1 MKKWIAAFRLKTLPL
16 ALGAIILGSWVNDFS
31 FDFEIFLF
39 ASITAIL
46 LQILSNLAND
56 YGDYVKGTDRHRK
69 DRQLAEGSISSQSMI
84 IAIILFALGSLIS
97 GIYLLNI
104 SFGDNWSLWFG
115 FLAIGLGS
123 IAAAILYTVGKKAYG
138 YMGLGDLFVFI
149 FFGLVGVL
157 GTSFLFKQEIWTS
170 TWLLAIG
177 YGCLCVGVLNVNNIR
192 DLDKDVLTN
201 KITIA
206 SKLGLQGSIIYQT
219 LLLIT
224 AFITFSFY
232 HLIENYY
239 SFSPLLILILG
250 FVHIQKLKTAQ
261 TELDYNNQLRFLSV
275 GSLGIV
281 LLFVIRLFF
290 YLCFNVCVKNMC
302 C

>member
-56 YGDYVKGTDRHRK
+56 YGDYIKGTDRHRK
-69 DRQLAEGSISSQSMI
+69 DRQLAEGTISPRSMI
-84 IAIILFALGSLIS
+84 VAIILFALGSLLS
-97 GIYLLNI
+97 GIYLLNL
-104 SFGDNWSLWFG
+104 SFGDNWDLWIR
-115 FLAIGLGS
+115 FLLIGLVS
-123 IAAAILYTVGKKAYG
+123 IAAAISYTVGKRAYG
-138 YMGLGDLFVFI
+138 YMGLGDVFVFI

-157 GTSFLFKQEIWTS
+157 GTSYLFRQEIWTS

-219 LLLIT
+219 LLIIT
-224 AFITFSFY
+224 AFLTFSFY

-239 SFSPLLILILG
+239 SLSPLLILILG
-250 FVHIQKLKTAQ
+250 FVHIQNLKEAE
-261 TELDYNNQLRFLSV
+261 TETDYNNQLRFLSI

-290 YLCFNVCVKNMC
+290 
-302 C
+302 

>member
-56 YGDYVKGTDRHRK
+56 YGDYIKGTDRHRK
-69 DRQLAEGSISSQSMI
+69 DRQLAEGTISPRSMI
-84 IAIILFALGSLIS
+84 VAIILFALGSLLS
-97 GIYLLNI
+97 GIYLLNL
-104 SFGDNWSLWFG
+104 SFGDNWDLWIR
-115 FLAIGLGS
+115 FLLIGLVS
-123 IAAAILYTVGKKAYG
+123 IAAAISYTVGKRAYG
-138 YMGLGDLFVFI
+138 YMGLGDVFVFI

-157 GTSFLFKQEIWTS
+157 GTSYLFRQEIWTS
-170 TWLLAIG
+170 AWLLAIG

-219 LLLIT
+219 LLIIT
-224 AFITFSFY
+224 ALLTFSFY

-239 SFSPLLILILG
+239 SLSPLLILILG
-250 FVHIQKLKTAQ
+250 FVHIQKLKEAE
-261 TELDYNNQLRFLSV
+261 TETDYNNQLRFLSI

-290 YLCFNVCVKNMC
+290 
-302 C
+302 

>member
-56 YGDYVKGTDRHRK
+56 YGDYIKGTDRHRK
-69 DRQLAEGSISSQSMI
+69 DRQLAEGTISPRSMI
-84 IAIILFALGSLIS
+84 VAIILFALGSLLS
-97 GIYLLNI
+97 GIYLLNL
-104 SFGDNWSLWFG
+104 SFGDNWDLWIR
-115 FLAIGLGS
+115 FLLIGLVS
-123 IAAAILYTVGKKAYG
+123 IAAAISYTVGKRAYG
-138 YMGLGDLFVFI
+138 YMGLGDVFVFI
-149 FFGLVGVL
+149 FFGLVVVL
-157 GTSFLFKQEIWTS
+157 GTSYLFRQEIWTS

-219 LLLIT
+219 LLIIT
-224 AFITFSFY
+224 AFLTFSFY

-239 SFSPLLILILG
+239 SLSPLLILILG
-250 FVHIQKLKTAQ
+250 FVHIQKLKEAE
-261 TELDYNNQLRFLSV
+261 TETDYNNQLRFLSI

-290 YLCFNVCVKNMC
+290 
-302 C
+302 

>member
-56 YGDYVKGTDRHRK
+56 YGDYIKRTDRHRK
-69 DRQLAEGSISSQSMI
+69 DRQLAEGTISPRSMI
-84 IAIILFALGSLIS
+84 VAIILFSLGSLLS
-97 GIYLLNI
+97 GIYLLNL
-104 SFGDNWSLWFG
+104 SFGDNWDLWIR
-115 FLAIGLGS
+115 FLLIGMLS
-123 IAAAILYTVGKKAYG
+123 IAAAISYTVGKRAYG
-138 YMGLGDLFVFI
+138 YMGLGDVFVFI

-157 GTSFLFKQEIWTS
+157 GTSYLFKQEIWTS

-219 LLLIT
+219 LLIIT
-224 AFITFSFY
+224 AFLTFSFY

-239 SFSPLLILILG
+239 SLSPLLILILG
-250 FVHIQKLKTAQ
+250 FVHIQKLKEAE
-261 TELDYNNQLRFLSV
+261 TETDYNNQLRFLSI
-275 GSLGIV
+275 GSIGIV

-290 YLCFNVCVKNMC
+290 
-302 C
+302 

>member
-39 ASITAIL
+39 ASITAIH

-56 YGDYVKGTDRHRK
+56 YGDYIKGTDRHRK
-69 DRQLAEGSISSQSMI
+69 DRQLAEGMISPRSMI
-84 IAIILFALGSLIS
+84 VAIILFALGSLLS
-97 GIYLLNI
+97 GIYLLNL
-104 SFGDNWSLWFG
+104 SFGDNWDLWIR
-115 FLAIGLGS
+115 FLLIGLVS
-123 IAAAILYTVGKKAYG
+123 IAAAISYTLGKRAYG
-138 YMGLGDLFVFI
+138 YMGLGDIFVFI

-157 GTSFLFKQEIWTS
+157 GTSYLFRQEIWTS

-219 LLLIT
+219 LLIIT
-224 AFITFSFY
+224 AFLTFSFY

-239 SFSPLLILILG
+239 SLSPLLILILG
-250 FVHIQKLKTAQ
+250 FVHIQKLKEAE
-261 TELDYNNQLRFLSV
+261 TETDYNNQLRFLSI

-290 YLCFNVCVKNMC
+290 
-302 C
+302 

>member
-56 YGDYVKGTDRHRK
+56 YGDYIKGTDRHRK
-69 DRQLAEGSISSQSMI
+69 DRQLAEGTISPRSMI
-84 IAIILFALGSLIS
+84 VAIILFSLGSLLS
-97 GIYLLNI
+97 GIYLLNL
-104 SFGDNWSLWFG
+104 SFGDSWDLWIR
-115 FLAIGLGS
+115 FLLIGMLS
-123 IAAAILYTVGKKAYG
+123 IAAAISYTVGKRAYG
-138 YMGLGDLFVFI
+138 YMGLGDVFVFI

-157 GTSFLFKQEIWTS
+157 GTSYLFKQEIWTS

-219 LLLIT
+219 LLIIT
-224 AFITFSFY
+224 AFLTFSFY

-239 SFSPLLILILG
+239 SLSPLLILILG
-250 FVHIQKLKTAQ
+250 FVHIQKLKEAE
-261 TELDYNNQLRFLSV
+261 TETDYNNQLRFLSI
-275 GSLGIV
+275 GSLGII

-290 YLCFNVCVKNMC
+290 
-302 C
+302 

>member
-39 ASITAIL
+39 ASITAIH

-56 YGDYVKGTDRHRK
+56 YGDYIKGTDRHRK
-69 DRQLAEGSISSQSMI
+69 DRQLAEGTISPRSMI
-84 IAIILFALGSLIS
+84 VAIILFALGSLLS
-97 GIYLLNI
+97 GIYLLNL
-104 SFGDNWSLWFG
+104 SFGDSWDLWIR
-115 FLAIGLGS
+115 FLLIGMLS
-123 IAAAILYTVGKKAYG
+123 IAAAISYTVGKRAYG
-138 YMGLGDLFVFI
+138 YMGLGDVFVFI

-157 GTSFLFKQEIWTS
+157 GTSYLFKQEIWTS

-219 LLLIT
+219 LLIIT
-224 AFITFSFY
+224 AFLTFSFY

-239 SFSPLLILILG
+239 SLSPLLILILG
-250 FVHIQKLKTAQ
+250 FVHIQKLKEAE
-261 TELDYNNQLRFLSV
+261 TETDYNNQLRFLSI

-290 YLCFNVCVKNMC
+290 
-302 C
+302 

>member
-39 ASITAIL
+39 ASVTAIL

-56 YGDYVKGTDRHRK
+56 YGDYIKGTDRHRK
-69 DRQLAEGSISSQSMI
+69 DRQLAEGTISPRSMI
-84 IAIILFALGSLIS
+84 VAIILFALGSLLS
-97 GIYLLNI
+97 GIYLLNL
-104 SFGDNWSLWFG
+104 SFGDSWDLWIR
-115 FLAIGLGS
+115 FLLIGMLS
-123 IAAAILYTVGKKAYG
+123 IAAAISYTVGKRAYG
-138 YMGLGDLFVFI
+138 YMGLGDVFVFI

-157 GTSFLFKQEIWTS
+157 GTSYLFKQEIWTS

-219 LLLIT
+219 LLIIT
-224 AFITFSFY
+224 AFLTFSFY

-239 SFSPLLILILG
+239 SLSPLLILILG
-250 FVHIQKLKTAQ
+250 FVHIQKLKEAE
-261 TELDYNNQLRFLSV
+261 TETDYNNQLRFLSI

-290 YLCFNVCVKNMC
+290 
-302 C
+302 

>member
-56 YGDYVKGTDRHRK
+56 YGDYIKGTDRHRK
-69 DRQLAEGSISSQSMI
+69 DRQLAEGTISPRSMI
-84 IAIILFALGSLIS
+84 VAIIIFSLGSLLS
-97 GIYLLNI
+97 GIYLLNL
-104 SFGDNWSLWFG
+104 SFGDTWDLWIR
-115 FLAIGLGS
+115 FLLIGMLS
-123 IAAAILYTVGKKAYG
+123 IAAASSYTVGKRAYG
-138 YMGLGDLFVFI
+138 YMGLGDVFVFI

-157 GTSFLFKQEIWTS
+157 GTSYLFKQEIWTS

-219 LLLIT
+219 LLIIT
-224 AFITFSFY
+224 AFLTFSFY

-239 SFSPLLILILG
+239 SLSPLLILILG
-250 FVHIQKLKTAQ
+250 FVHIQKLKEAE
-261 TELDYNNQLRFLSV
+261 TETDYNNQLRFLSI

-290 YLCFNVCVKNMC
+290 
-302 C
+302 

>member
-56 YGDYVKGTDRHRK
+56 YGDYIKGTDRHRK
-69 DRQLAEGSISSQSMI
+69 DRQLAEGTISPRSMI
-84 IAIILFALGSLIS
+84 VAIILFALGSLLS
-97 GIYLLNI
+97 GIYLLNL
-104 SFGDNWSLWFG
+104 SFGDNWDLWIR
-115 FLAIGLGS
+115 FLLIGLVS
-123 IAAAILYTVGKKAYG
+123 IAAAISYTVGKRAYG
-138 YMGLGDLFVFI
+138 YMGLGDVFVFI

-157 GTSFLFKQEIWTS
+157 GTSYLFRQEIWTS
-170 TWLLAIG
+170 AWLLAIG

-219 LLLIT
+219 LLIIT
-224 AFITFSFY
+224 AFLTFSFY

-239 SFSPLLILILG
+239 SLSPLLILILG
-250 FVHIQKLKTAQ
+250 FVHIQKLKEAE
-261 TELDYNNQLRFLSV
+261 TETDYNNQLRFLSI

-290 YLCFNVCVKNMC
+290 
-302 C
+302 

>member
-56 YGDYVKGTDRHRK
+56 YGDYIKGTDRHRK
-69 DRQLAEGSISSQSMI
+69 DRQLAEGTISPRSMI
-84 IAIILFALGSLIS
+84 VAIILFSLGSLLS
-97 GIYLLNI
+97 GIYLLNL
-104 SFGDNWSLWFG
+104 SFGDNWDLWIR
-115 FLAIGLGS
+115 FLLIGLVS
-123 IAAAILYTVGKKAYG
+123 IAAAISYTVGKRAYG
-138 YMGLGDLFVFI
+138 YMGLGDVFVFI

-157 GTSFLFKQEIWTS
+157 GTSYLFKQEIWTS

-219 LLLIT
+219 LLIIT
-224 AFITFSFY
+224 AFLTFSFY

-239 SFSPLLILILG
+239 SLSPLLILILG
-250 FVHIQKLKTAQ
+250 FVHIQKLKEAE
-261 TELDYNNQLRFLSV
+261 TETDYNNQLRFLSI

-290 YLCFNVCVKNMC
+290 
-302 C
+302 

>member
-69 DRQLAEGSISSQSMI
+69 DRQLAEGSISSRSMI

-115 FLAIGLGS
+115 FLAIGMGS
-123 IAAAILYTVGKKAYG
+123 IAAAILYTVGKRAYG

-157 GTSFLFKQEIWTS
+157 GTSFLFKQEIWNS

-177 YGCLCVGVLNVNNIR
+177 YGCLCVCVLNVNNIR
-192 DLDKDVLTN
+192 DFDKDVLTN

-239 SFSPLLILILG
+239 SFSPLLVLILS

-290 YLCFNVCVKNMC
+290 
-302 C
+302 

>member
-56 YGDYVKGTDRHRK
+56 YGDYIKGTDRHRK
-69 DRQLAEGSISSQSMI
+69 DRQLAEGTISPRSMI
-84 IAIILFALGSLIS
+84 VAIILFALGSLLS
-97 GIYLLNI
+97 GIYLLNL
-104 SFGDNWSLWFG
+104 SFGDNWDLWIR
-115 FLAIGLGS
+115 FLLIGLVS
-123 IAAAILYTVGKKAYG
+123 IAAAISYTVGKRAYV
-138 YMGLGDLFVFI
+138 YMGLGDVFVFI

-157 GTSFLFKQEIWTS
+157 GTSYLFRQEIWTS
-170 TWLLAIG
+170 AWLLAIG

-219 LLLIT
+219 LLIIT
-224 AFITFSFY
+224 AFLTFSFY

-239 SFSPLLILILG
+239 SLSPLLILILG
-250 FVHIQKLKTAQ
+250 FVHIQKLKEAE
-261 TELDYNNQLRFLSV
+261 TETDYNNQLRFLSI

-290 YLCFNVCVKNMC
+290 
-302 C
+302 

>member
-56 YGDYVKGTDRHRK
+56 YGDYIKGTDRHRK
-69 DRQLAEGSISSQSMI
+69 DRQLAEGTISPRSMI
-84 IAIILFALGSLIS
+84 VAIILFALGSLFS
-97 GIYLLNI
+97 GIYLLNL
-104 SFGDNWSLWFG
+104 SFGDNWDLWIR
-115 FLAIGLGS
+115 FLLIGMLS
-123 IAAAILYTVGKKAYG
+123 IAAAISYTVGKRAYG
-138 YMGLGDLFVFI
+138 YMGLGDVFVFI

-157 GTSFLFKQEIWTS
+157 GTSYLFKQEIWTS

-219 LLLIT
+219 LLIIT
-224 AFITFSFY
+224 AFLTFSFY

-239 SFSPLLILILG
+239 SLSPLLILILG
-250 FVHIQKLKTAQ
+250 FVHIQKLKEAE
-261 TELDYNNQLRFLSV
+261 TETDYNNQLRFLSI

-290 YLCFNVCVKNMC
+290 
-302 C
+302 

>member
-39 ASITAIL
+39 ASVTAIL

-56 YGDYVKGTDRHRK
+56 YGDYIKGTDRHRK
-69 DRQLAEGSISSQSMI
+69 DRQLAEGTISPRSMI
-84 IAIILFALGSLIS
+84 VAIILFSLGSLLS
-97 GIYLLNI
+97 GIYLLNL
-104 SFGDNWSLWFG
+104 SFGDSWDLWIR
-115 FLAIGLGS
+115 FLLIGMLS
-123 IAAAILYTVGKKAYG
+123 IAAAISYTVGKRAYG
-138 YMGLGDLFVFI
+138 YMGLGDVFVFI

-157 GTSFLFKQEIWTS
+157 GTSYLFKQEIWTS

-219 LLLIT
+219 LLIIT
-224 AFITFSFY
+224 AFLTFSFY

-239 SFSPLLILILG
+239 SLSPLLILILG
-250 FVHIQKLKTAQ
+250 FVHIQKLKEAE
-261 TELDYNNQLRFLSV
+261 TETDYNNQLRFLSI

-290 YLCFNVCVKNMC
+290 
-302 C
+302 

>member
-69 DRQLAEGSISSQSMI
+69 DRQLAEGSISSRSMI

-115 FLAIGLGS
+115 FLAIGMGS
-123 IAAAILYTVGKKAYG
+123 IAAAILYTVGKRAYG

-192 DLDKDVLTN
+192 DFDKDVLTN

-239 SFSPLLILILG
+239 SFSPLLVLILS

-290 YLCFNVCVKNMC
+290 
-302 C
+302 

>member
-56 YGDYVKGTDRHRK
+56 YGDYIKGTDRHRK
-69 DRQLAEGSISSQSMI
+69 DRQLAEGTISPRSMI
-84 IAIILFALGSLIS
+84 VAIILFSLGSLLS
-97 GIYLLNI
+97 GIYLLNL
-104 SFGDNWSLWFG
+104 SFGDNWDLWTR
-115 FLAIGLGS
+115 FLLIGMLS
-123 IAAAILYTVGKKAYG
+123 IAAAISYTVGKRAYG
-138 YMGLGDLFVFI
+138 YMGLGDVFVFI

-157 GTSFLFKQEIWTS
+157 GTSYLFKQEIWTS

-219 LLLIT
+219 LLIIT
-224 AFITFSFY
+224 AFLTFSFY

-239 SFSPLLILILG
+239 SLSPLLILILG
-250 FVHIQKLKTAQ
+250 FVHIQKLKEAE
-261 TELDYNNQLRFLSV
+261 TETDYNNQLRFLSI

-290 YLCFNVCVKNMC
+290 
-302 C
+302 

>member
-1 MKKWIAAFRLKTLPL
+1 M
-16 ALGAIILGSWVNDFS
+16 NDFS

-56 YGDYVKGTDRHRK
+56 YGDYIKGTDRHRK
-69 DRQLAEGSISSQSMI
+69 DRQLAEGTISPRSMI
-84 IAIILFALGSLIS
+84 VAIILFALGSLLS
-97 GIYLLNI
+97 GIYLLNL
-104 SFGDNWSLWFG
+104 SFGDNWDLWIR
-115 FLAIGLGS
+115 FLLIGLVS
-123 IAAAILYTVGKKAYG
+123 IAAAISYTVGKRAYG
-138 YMGLGDLFVFI
+138 YMGLGDVFVFI

-157 GTSFLFKQEIWTS
+157 GTSYLFRQEIWTS
-170 TWLLAIG
+170 AWLLAIG

-219 LLLIT
+219 LLIIT
-224 AFITFSFY
+224 AFLTFSFY

-239 SFSPLLILILG
+239 SLSPLLILILG
-250 FVHIQKLKTAQ
+250 FVHIQKLKEAE
-261 TELDYNNQLRFLSV
+261 TETDYNNQLRFLSI

-290 YLCFNVCVKNMC
+290 
-302 C
+302 

>member
-56 YGDYVKGTDRHRK
+56 YGDYIKGTDRHRK
-69 DRQLAEGSISSQSMI
+69 DRQLAEGTISPRSMI
-84 IAIILFALGSLIS
+84 VAIILFSLGSLLS
-97 GIYLLNI
+97 GSYLLNL
-104 SFGDNWSLWFG
+104 SFGDNWDLWIS
-115 FLAIGLGS
+115 FLLIGTLS
-123 IAAAILYTVGKKAYG
+123 IAAAISYTAGKRAYG
-138 YMGLGDLFVFI
+138 TMGLGDVFVFI

-157 GTSFLFKQEIWTS
+157 GTSYLFKQEIWTS

-219 LLLIT
+219 LLIIT
-224 AFITFSFY
+224 AFLTFSFY

-239 SFSPLLILILG
+239 SLSPLLILILG
-250 FVHIQKLKTAQ
+250 FVHIQKLKEAE
-261 TELDYNNQLRFLSV
+261 TETDYNNQLRFLSI

-290 YLCFNVCVKNMC
+290 
-302 C
+302 

>member
-56 YGDYVKGTDRHRK
+56 YGDYIKGTDRHRK
-69 DRQLAEGSISSQSMI
+69 DRQLAEGTISPRSMI
-84 IAIILFALGSLIS
+84 VAIILFSLGSLLS
-97 GIYLLNI
+97 GIYLLNL
-104 SFGDNWSLWFG
+104 SFGDSWDLWIR
-115 FLAIGLGS
+115 FLLIGMLS
-123 IAAAILYTVGKKAYG
+123 IAAAISYTLGKIAYG
-138 YMGLGDLFVFI
+138 YMGLGDVFVFI

-157 GTSFLFKQEIWTS
+157 GTSYLFKQEIWTS

-219 LLLIT
+219 LLIIT
-224 AFITFSFY
+224 AFLTFSFY

-239 SFSPLLILILG
+239 SLSPLLILILG
-250 FVHIQKLKTAQ
+250 FVHIQKLKEAE
-261 TELDYNNQLRFLSV
+261 TETDYNNQLRFLSI

-290 YLCFNVCVKNMC
+290 
-302 C
+302 

>member
-56 YGDYVKGTDRHRK
+56 YGDYIKGTDRHRK
-69 DRQLAEGSISSQSMI
+69 DRQLAEGTISPRSMI
-84 IAIILFALGSLIS
+84 VAIILFALGSLLS
-97 GIYLLNI
+97 GIYLLNL
-104 SFGDNWSLWFG
+104 SFGDNWDLWIR
-115 FLAIGLGS
+115 FLLIGMLS
-123 IAAAILYTVGKKAYG
+123 IAAAISYTVGKRAYG
-138 YMGLGDLFVFI
+138 YMGLGDVFVFI

-157 GTSFLFKQEIWTS
+157 GTSYLFKQEIWTS

-219 LLLIT
+219 LLIIT
-224 AFITFSFY
+224 AFLTFSFY

-239 SFSPLLILILG
+239 SLSPLLILILG
-250 FVHIQKLKTAQ
+250 FVHIQKLKEAE
-261 TELDYNNQLRFLSV
+261 TETDYNNQLRFLSI

-290 YLCFNVCVKNMC
+290 
-302 C
+302 

>member
-31 FDFEIFLF
+31 FDFEIFLL
-39 ASITAIL
+39 AGITAIL

-56 YGDYVKGTDRHRK
+56 YGDFIKGTDRHRK
-69 DRQLAEGSISSQSMI
+69 DRQLAGGNISPRSML
-84 IAIILFALGSLIS
+84 IAIVLFALGALSS

-104 SFGDNWSLWFG
+104 SFGDDFNLWMKF
-115 FLAIGLGS
+115 FLLGIFS
-123 IAAAILYTVGKKAYG
+123 IAAAILYTMGKRAYG
-138 YMGLGDLFVFI
+138 YMGLGDVFVFI

-157 GTSFLFKQEIWTS
+157 GTSYLFRQEIWTS

-219 LLLIT
+219 LLIIT
-224 AFITFSFY
+224 AFLTFSFY

-239 SFSPLLILILG
+239 SLSPLLILILG
-250 FVHIQKLKTAQ
+250 FVHIQKLKEAE
-261 TELDYNNQLRFLSV
+261 TETDYNNQLRFLSI

-290 YLCFNVCVKNMC
+290 
-302 C
+302 

>member
-56 YGDYVKGTDRHRK
+56 YGDYIKGTDRHRK
-69 DRQLAEGSISSQSMI
+69 DRQLAEGTISPRSMI
-84 IAIILFALGSLIS
+84 VAIILFALGSLLS
-97 GIYLLNI
+97 GIYLLNL
-104 SFGDNWSLWFG
+104 SFGDNWDLWIR
-115 FLAIGLGS
+115 FLLIGMLS
-123 IAAAILYTVGKKAYG
+123 IAAAISYTVGKRAYG
-138 YMGLGDLFVFI
+138 YMGLGDVFVFI

-157 GTSFLFKQEIWTS
+157 GTSYLFKQEIWTS

-219 LLLIT
+219 LLIIT
-224 AFITFSFY
+224 AFLTFSFY

-239 SFSPLLILILG
+239 SLSPLLILILG
-250 FVHIQKLKTAQ
+250 FVHIQKLKEAE
-261 TELDYNNQLRFLSV
+261 TETDYNNQLRFLSI

-281 LLFVIRLFF
+281 LLFLIRLFF
-290 YLCFNVCVKNMC
+290 
-302 C
+302 

>member
-39 ASITAIL
+39 AGITAIL

-56 YGDYVKGTDRHRK
+56 YGDFIKGTDRHRK
-69 DRQLAEGSISSQSMI
+69 DRQLAGGNISPRSMLI
-84 IAIILFALGSLIS
+84 TIVVFALGALSS

-104 SFGDNWSLWFG
+104 SFGDDFNLWMKF
-115 FLAIGLGS
+115 FLLGIFS
-123 IAAAILYTVGKKAYG
+123 IAAAILYTMGKRAYG
-138 YMGLGDLFVFI
+138 YMGLGDVFVFI

-157 GTSFLFKQEIWTS
+157 GTSYLFRQEIWTS

-219 LLLIT
+219 LLIIT
-224 AFITFSFY
+224 TFLTFSFY

-239 SFSPLLILILG
+239 SLSPLLILILG
-250 FVHIQKLKTAQ
+250 FVHIQKLKEAE
-261 TELDYNNQLRFLSV
+261 TETDYNNQLRFLSI

-281 LLFVIRLFF
+281 ILFVIRLFF
-290 YLCFNVCVKNMC
+290 
-302 C
+302 

>member
-56 YGDYVKGTDRHRK
+56 YGDYIKGTDRHRK
-69 DRQLAEGSISSQSMI
+69 DRQLAEGTISPRSMI
-84 IAIILFALGSLIS
+84 VAIILFSLGSLLS
-97 GIYLLNI
+97 GIYLLNL
-104 SFGDNWSLWFG
+104 SFGDNWDLWIR
-115 FLAIGLGS
+115 FLLVGMLS
-123 IAAAILYTVGKKAYG
+123 IAAAISYTVGKRAYG
-138 YMGLGDLFVFI
+138 YMGLGDVFVFI

-157 GTSFLFKQEIWTS
+157 GTSYLFKQEIWTS

-219 LLLIT
+219 LLIIT
-224 AFITFSFY
+224 AFLTFSFY

-239 SFSPLLILILG
+239 SLSPLLILILG
-250 FVHIQKLKTAQ
+250 FVHIQKLKEAE
-261 TELDYNNQLRFLSV
+261 TETDYNNQLRFLSI

-290 YLCFNVCVKNMC
+290 
-302 C
+302 

>member
-16 ALGAIILGSWVNDFS
+16 ALGAILLGSWVNDFS

-56 YGDYVKGTDRHRK
+56 YGDYIKGTDRHRK
-69 DRQLAEGSISSQSMI
+69 DRQLAEGTISPRSMI
-84 IAIILFALGSLIS
+84 VAIILFALGSLLS
-97 GIYLLNI
+97 GIYLLNL
-104 SFGDNWSLWFG
+104 SFGDNWDLWIR
-115 FLAIGLGS
+115 FLLIGMLS
-123 IAAAILYTVGKKAYG
+123 IAAAISYTVGKRAYG
-138 YMGLGDLFVFI
+138 YMGLGDVFVFI

-157 GTSFLFKQEIWTS
+157 GTSYLFKQEIWTS

-219 LLLIT
+219 LLIIT
-224 AFITFSFY
+224 AFLTFSFY

-239 SFSPLLILILG
+239 SLSPLLILILG
-250 FVHIQKLKTAQ
+250 FVHIQKLKEAE
-261 TELDYNNQLRFLSV
+261 TETDYNNQLRFLSI

-290 YLCFNVCVKNMC
+290 
-302 C
+302 

>member
-56 YGDYVKGTDRHRK
+56 YGDFVKGTDRHRK
-69 DRQLAEGSISSQSMI
+69 DRQLAGGNISPRSML
-84 IAIILFALGSLIS
+84 IAIVVFAIGALCS

-104 SFGDNWSLWFG
+104 SFGDDWNLWVKF
-115 FLAIGLGS
+115 FLLGIFS
-123 IAAAILYTVGKKAYG
+123 IAAAILYTMGKKAYG
-138 YMGLGDLFVFI
+138 YMGLGDVFVFI

-157 GTSFLFKQEIWTS
+157 GTSYLFKQELLIA
-170 TWLLAIG
+170 TWLVAIG

-206 SKLGLQGSIIYQT
+206 SKLGLRGSIIYQT
-219 LLLIT
+219 LLIIATFL
-224 AFITFSFY
+224 TFSFY
-232 HLIENYY
+232 HLITGYY
-239 SFSPLLILILG
+239 SLSPLLILIIG
-250 FVHIQKLKTAQ
+250 FIHIRKLKEAQ
-261 TELDYNNQLRFLSV
+261 SELDYNSQLKFLSL
-275 GSLGIV
+275 GSLGVV
-281 LLFVIRLFF
+281 LVFVIRLFF
-290 YLCFNVCVKNMC
+290 
-302 C
+302 

>member
-56 YGDYVKGTDRHRK
+56 YGDYIKGTDSHRK
-69 DRQLAEGSISSQSMI
+69 DRQLAEGTISPRSMI
-84 IAIILFALGSLIS
+84 VAIILFSLGSLLS
-97 GIYLLNI
+97 GIYLLNL
-104 SFGDNWSLWFG
+104 SFGDNWDLWIR
-115 FLAIGLGS
+115 FLLIGMLS
-123 IAAAILYTVGKKAYG
+123 IAAAISYTVGKQAYG
-138 YMGLGDLFVFI
+138 YMGLGDVFVFI

-157 GTSFLFKQEIWTS
+157 GTSYLFKQEIWTS

-206 SKLGLQGSIIYQT
+206 SKLGLQVSIIYQT
-219 LLLIT
+219 LLIIT
-224 AFITFSFY
+224 AFLTFSFY

-239 SFSPLLILILG
+239 SLSPLPILILG
-250 FVHIQKLKTAQ
+250 FVHIQKLKEAE
-261 TELDYNNQLRFLSV
+261 TETDYNNQLRFLSI

-290 YLCFNVCVKNMC
+290 
-302 C
+302 

>member
-39 ASITAIL
+39 ASVTAIL

-56 YGDYVKGTDRHRK
+56 YGDYIKGTDRHRK
-69 DRQLAEGSISSQSMI
+69 DRQLAEGTISPRSMI
-84 IAIILFALGSLIS
+84 VAIILFSLGSLLS
-97 GIYLLNI
+97 GIYLLNL
-104 SFGDNWSLWFG
+104 SFGDNWDLWIR
-115 FLAIGLGS
+115 FLLIGMLS
-123 IAAAILYTVGKKAYG
+123 IAAAISYTLGKRAYG
-138 YMGLGDLFVFI
+138 YMGLGDVFVFI

-157 GTSFLFKQEIWTS
+157 GTSYLFKQEIWTS

-219 LLLIT
+219 LLIIT
-224 AFITFSFY
+224 AFLTFSFY

-239 SFSPLLILILG
+239 SLSPLLILILG
-250 FVHIQKLKTAQ
+250 FVHIQKLKEAE
-261 TELDYNNQLRFLSV
+261 TETDYNNQLRFLSI

-290 YLCFNVCVKNMC
+290 
-302 C
+302 

>member
-56 YGDYVKGTDRHRK
+56 YGDYIKGTDRHRK
-69 DRQLAEGSISSQSMI
+69 DRQLAEGTISPRSMI
-84 IAIILFALGSLIS
+84 VAIILFALGSLLS
-97 GIYLLNI
+97 GIYLLNL
-104 SFGDNWSLWFG
+104 SFGDNWDLWIR
-115 FLAIGLGS
+115 FLLIGLVS
-123 IAAAILYTVGKKAYG
+123 IAAAISYTVGKRAYG
-138 YMGLGDLFVFI
+138 YMGLGDVFVFI

-157 GTSFLFKQEIWTS
+157 GTSYLFRQEIWTS

-219 LLLIT
+219 LLIIT
-224 AFITFSFY
+224 AFLTFSFY

-239 SFSPLLILILG
+239 SLSPLLILILG
-250 FVHIQKLKTAQ
+250 FVHIKKLKEAE
-261 TELDYNNQLRFLSV
+261 TETDYNNQLRFLSI

-290 YLCFNVCVKNMC
+290 
-302 C
+302 

>member
-56 YGDYVKGTDRHRK
+56 YGDYIKGTDRHRK
-69 DRQLAEGSISSQSMI
+69 DRQLAEGTISPRSMI
-84 IAIILFALGSLIS
+84 VAIILFSLGSLLS
-97 GIYLLNI
+97 GIYLLNL
-104 SFGDNWSLWFG
+104 SFGDSWDLWIR
-115 FLAIGLGS
+115 FLLIGMLS
-123 IAAAILYTVGKKAYG
+123 IAAAISYTVGKRAYG
-138 YMGLGDLFVFI
+138 YMGLGDVFVFI

-157 GTSFLFKQEIWTS
+157 GTSYLFKQEIWTS

-219 LLLIT
+219 LLIIT
-224 AFITFSFY
+224 AFLTFSFY

-239 SFSPLLILILG
+239 SLSPILILILG
-250 FVHIQKLKTAQ
+250 FVHIQKLKEAE
-261 TELDYNNQLRFLSV
+261 TETDYNNQLRFLSI

-290 YLCFNVCVKNMC
+290 
-302 C
+302 

>member
-39 ASITAIL
+39 ACTTAIL

-56 YGDYVKGTDRHRK
+56 YGDFIKGTDRNRK
-69 DRQLAEGSISSQSMI
+69 DRQLAGGNISPRSML
-84 IAIILFALGSLIS
+84 IAIVVFALGALSS

-104 SFGDNWSLWFG
+104 SFGDDFNLWMKF
-115 FLAIGLGS
+115 FLLGIFS
-123 IAAAILYTVGKKAYG
+123 IAAAILYTMGKRAYG
-138 YMGLGDLFVFI
+138 YMGLGDVFVFI

-157 GTSFLFKQEIWTS
+157 GTSYLFRQEIWTS

-219 LLLIT
+219 LLIIT
-224 AFITFSFY
+224 VFLTFSFY

-239 SFSPLLILILG
+239 SLSPLLIFILG
-250 FVHIQKLKTAQ
+250 FVHIQKLKEAE
-261 TELDYNNQLRFLSV
+261 TEKDYNNQLRFLSI

-290 YLCFNVCVKNMC
+290 
-302 C
+302 

>member
-16 ALGAIILGSWVNDFS
+16 ALGAILLGSWVNDFS

-39 ASITAIL
+39 ASVTAIL

-56 YGDYVKGTDRHRK
+56 YGDYIKGTDRHRK
-69 DRQLAEGSISSQSMI
+69 DRQLAEGTISPRSMI
-84 IAIILFALGSLIS
+84 VAIILFSLGSLLS
-97 GIYLLNI
+97 GIYLLNL
-104 SFGDNWSLWFG
+104 SFGDSWDLWIR
-115 FLAIGLGS
+115 FLLIGMLS
-123 IAAAILYTVGKKAYG
+123 IAAAISYTVGKRAYG
-138 YMGLGDLFVFI
+138 YMGLGDVFVFI

-157 GTSFLFKQEIWTS
+157 GTSYLFKQEIWTS

-219 LLLIT
+219 LLIIT
-224 AFITFSFY
+224 AFLTFSFY

-239 SFSPLLILILG
+239 SLSPLLILILG
-250 FVHIQKLKTAQ
+250 FVHIQKLKEAE
-261 TELDYNNQLRFLSV
+261 TETDYNNQLRFLSI

-290 YLCFNVCVKNMC
+290 
-302 C
+302 

>member
-39 ASITAIL
+39 AGITAIL

-56 YGDYVKGTDRHRK
+56 YGDFIKGTDRHRK
-69 DRQLAEGSISSQSMI
+69 DRQLAGGNISQRSML
-84 IAIILFALGSLIS
+84 IAIVVFALGALSS

-104 SFGDNWSLWFG
+104 SFGDDFNLWMKF
-115 FLAIGLGS
+115 FLLGIFS
-123 IAAAILYTVGKKAYG
+123 IAAAILYTMGKRAYG
-138 YMGLGDLFVFI
+138 YMGLGDVFVFI

-157 GTSFLFKQEIWTS
+157 GTSYLFRQEIWTS

-219 LLLIT
+219 LLIIT
-224 AFITFSFY
+224 AFLTFSFY

-239 SFSPLLILILG
+239 SLSPLLIFILG
-250 FVHIQKLKTAQ
+250 FFHIQKLKEAE
-261 TELDYNNQLRFLSV
+261 TETDYNNQLRFLSI

-290 YLCFNVCVKNMC
+290 
-302 C
+302 